1 MTQACLRP
9 REALALRRQDVDAS
23 GLIHVQGSQG
33 RLGRGKTKNPH
44 SVRKVSVLHPVSED
58 RPVWKPKDAE
68 SVTRAV
74 LDGLAVL
81 VATTTD
87 PEARLWPIT
96 HSRLDKIWRR
106 VLKVAGVAFKSPHAC
121 RHSFASIMLARNAPL
136 LLVQRA
142 GGWRSAT
149 VLLHTYASYMPD
161 EDAAATMPA
170 RTTLTTRLS
179 ETVDLTA

>member
-106 VLKVAGVAFKSPHAC
+106 VLKVACVAFKSPHAC
-121 RHSFASIMLARNAPL
+121 RHSFASILLSRGAPL
-136 LLVQRA
+136 TYVQRQ
-142 GGWRSAT
+142 GGWKSAT
-149 VLLHTYASYMPD
+149 VLLGTYAKWVPD
-161 EDAAATMPA
+161 DLAASSVASRP
-170 RTTLTTRLS
+170 S
-179 ETVDLTA
+179 PVGVETSIPK